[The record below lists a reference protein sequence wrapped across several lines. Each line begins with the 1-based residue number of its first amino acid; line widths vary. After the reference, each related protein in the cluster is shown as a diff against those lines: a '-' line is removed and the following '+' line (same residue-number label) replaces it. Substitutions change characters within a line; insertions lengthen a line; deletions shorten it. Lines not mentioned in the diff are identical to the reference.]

1 MQPRGISFKDYLSKM
16 QIEALKAE
24 LREVTGCKLRN
35 ISKSVPLSQGLLSP
49 QFPFGLHPMFSQIL
63 SFPRIYR

>member
-35 ISKSVPLSQGLLSP
+35 ISSLCPSLRG
-49 QFPFGLHPMFSQIL
+49 F
-63 SFPRIYR
+63 